1 MPPPSARA
9 GQPDWLS
16 AFEDRAWG
24 GAGAEEVTEV
34 TCAWHPP
41 SHSGSGDRG
50 LGWGPVSV
58 SPSGPQF
65 FLPVQWDQWAVLAC
79 PFEKSSVLGAVEGG
93 QSLKADSGGAVKKM

>member
-1 MPPPSARA
+1 M
-9 GQPDWLS
+9 
-16 AFEDRAWG
+16 
-24 GAGAEEVTEV
+24 

-79 PFEKSSVLGAVEGG
+79 PFVKSSVLGAVEGG
-93 QSLKADSGGAVKKM
+93 LERLTLEELSMKKM